1 MVNNNQEEEN
11 NPAEDYIY
19 VKISDQSISAHR
31 STA

>member
-19 VKISDQSISAHR
+19 SAYI
-31 STA
+31 TAQKPKE